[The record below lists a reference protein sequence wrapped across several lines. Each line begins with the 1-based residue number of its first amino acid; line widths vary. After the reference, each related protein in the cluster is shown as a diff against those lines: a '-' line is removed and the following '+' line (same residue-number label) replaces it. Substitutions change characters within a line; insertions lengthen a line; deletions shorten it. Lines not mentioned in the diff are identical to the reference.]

1 MLLQWNWVTGIRV
14 SLVDGIV
21 LKIMN
26 HTKIKSVRKPKSEN
40 IEIELELE
48 SGLVVDFVPDFRMQT
63 NISDQTNL
71 SWGLSNSK
79 SQGNVVILF
88 PEFPDEST
96 IYTIGPDGTDV

>member
-1 MLLQWNWVTGIRV
+1 M
-14 SLVDGIV
+14 

-63 NISDQTNL
+63 NTSDETQV
-71 SWGLSNSK
+71 SWGLPNSK
-79 SQGNVVILF
+79 SQGNVVLLF
-88 PEFPDEST
+88 PEFSDQST
-96 IYTIGPDGTDV
+96 VYPITPDGTDV